1 MEGQVSLFNADTPS
15 GRMLGEPCPAT
26 KERTSRRSSRS
37 SSGSQTLALPMCLCL
52 RMGNGPGLDGS
63 TTRWVD
69 GAWPGLSTTLS
80 SGAFRKDANGLL
92 WLRISEDLPHP
103 PYYLTLNIG
112 EKPREPMPTKLSQ
125 ILEENADPRYRL
137 SARACQGILNRAERR
152 GKELPKELKE
162 ALEKQVLTNSGSQE
176 MRDGARLEM
185 DGTEILPPEPMSQE
199 PLTETTTKVP
209 ENGGALRGKSLLN
222 EPPSPSRNEPENL
235 GGARESYSK
244 VSEQEHCQPS
254 TINPSLQCKNPWDP
268 QSARVYGDDFT
279 WHSLNATENENTNVT
294 LQAKENGGHS
304 LNCGIV
310 IREKK

>member
-1 MEGQVSLFNADTPS
+1 MEGQVSLFNADSPS
-15 GRMLGEPCPAT
+15 GRMLGGPCPAT
-26 KERTSRRSSRS
+26 KGATFRRSSRS

-125 ILEENADPRYRL
+125 ILEEDADPKYRL

-152 GKELPKELKE
+152 GKELPAELKK
-162 ALEKQVLTNSGSQE
+162 ALEEQSHS
-176 MRDGARLEM
+176 
-185 DGTEILPPEPMSQE
+185 
-199 PLTETTTKVP
+199 
-209 ENGGALRGKSLLN
+209 KSV
-222 EPPSPSRNEPENL
+222 EANL
-235 GGARESYSK
+235 GGQGNPPAR
-244 VSEQEHCQPS
+244 
-254 TINPSLQCKNPWDP
+254 
-268 QSARVYGDDFT
+268 
-279 WHSLNATENENTNVT
+279 
-294 LQAKENGGHS
+294 
-304 LNCGIV
+304 
-310 IREKK
+310 